1 MFPLYSLG
9 LGGTG
14 GSGCR
19 RFRSGVSGDCAVPWA
34 SGGVRNVF
42 GVAGG
47 PDSAIHTIFYNGD
60 DGDGVFS
67 LICDRPNLDFGLQLL
82 RVFYGHQQDPL
93 RRLIRMGTNPLKCS
107 SAKQLHWVGNMPK

>member
-1 MFPLYSLG
+1 M
-9 LGGTG
+9 
-14 GSGCR
+14 
-19 RFRSGVSGDCAVPWA
+19 PWA

-107 SAKQLHWVGNMPK
+107 SAKHCGGGPHEHHAL

>member
-1 MFPLYSLG
+1 MQKVLG
-9 LGGTG
+9 LLILVVLKM
-14 GSGCR
+14 C
-19 RFRSGVSGDCAVPWA
+19 FK
-34 SGGVRNVF
+34 
-42 GVAGG
+42 VAGAQT
-47 PDSAIHTIFYNGD
+47 AILTIFYNGD

-107 SAKQLHWVGNMPK
+107 SAKHCGGGRMNTMHSKGVLV